1 MCIYTPSTYLISC
14 GRICCMHL
22 TITPPPSHLIHPESA
37 GPDVHDLE
45 TKLNGY
51 VRLYTDSQSEV
62 EKLKLDLRRF
72 EQNSEAE
79 KVRPRDI

>member
-1 MCIYTPSTYLISC
+1 MNSVTSFVASTSPHNPHTPSLSI
-14 GRICCMHL
+14 
-22 TITPPPSHLIHPESA
+22 PSHLIHTESA

>member
-1 MCIYTPSTYLISC
+1 M
-14 GRICCMHL
+14 RA
-22 TITPPPSHLIHPESA
+22 ESA

-62 EKLKLDLRRF
+62 EKLKLDARRA

-79 KVRPRDI
+79 KVWSATLVLLCVCVEAC

>member
-1 MCIYTPSTYLISC
+1 MCELIERFSQAPF
-14 GRICCMHL
+14 RAEKVP
-22 TITPPPSHLIHPESA
+22 TA
-37 GPDVHDLE
+37 PDVHELE

-62 EKLKLDLRRF
+62 EKLKLDARRA

-79 KVRPRDI
+79 KVRSLWFSGQTLVFARV

>member
-1 MCIYTPSTYLISC
+1 MCI
-14 GRICCMHL
+14 
-22 TITPPPSHLIHPESA
+22 ITPRPTLILYVVVCVSHPPLTTLSIPSHPESA

-79 KVRPRDI
+79 KVRSRDI